1 MSWSLLL
8 LKQDI
13 TWLQRLGNKFPDKGD
28 YLSWSNLIKYHSLT
42 QDREGNKNIPLDND
56 EFINDVVKGDFPS
69 GSGSDIWATIY
80 QLEEWKENPNAWV
93 RTKIASLASGANPVT
108 RPKHIRTIIGKY
120 VDIVLPK
127 LRTTASAGKSKSGA
141 KTQFKRKT
149 DWNNTESVIR
159 ALTGITKLSKEKQL
173 KLLEEFNSNIR
184 DKTKVND
191 KLQSF
196 GLKLKPNIRTILSN
210 VGLLDKRKIII
221 SNKGMPPEKWNSLKL
236 DSIDGVTFKK
246 EKAEIISSPIE
257 KDKFGDLKNKIMEK
271 LKTRSLKIST
281 KPLPVVRVFGVGKLI
296 TAQAEE
302 DYKTAP
308 KKEGTRLSQA
318 DLLQQQ
324 VEEFEKYKVNP
335 NFTFSQAQYYYG
347 YILRKGRSL
356 IPEQLKNSYLI
367 TGASKGANPK
377 GTHKIVLQLLD
388 DEYSDTNTIYSDFV
402 TNVTQQL
409 YKNKNAIM
417 NYYIKRII
425 ESGGKEFKTLT
436 GENYESSD
444 VGLSDLERIE
454 FQSKNEKE
462 KERYLKE
469 QFTNPD
475 SSLYPLLNKIVD
487 EDTEITPY
495 LSLSVNNVE
504 LNFIKKL
511 GELTDEN
518 DVKINYTKSID
529 IIEKETTHD
538 DGVEDFKILQPLFIN
553 PIKEKSGVKYLDKSN
568 RDKLDEFIATIKL
581 LDTVGEVR
589 ERFGNTYTRMINS
602 LRKKAKP
609 KVTITPQIQS
619 SMQSRTEGLNQKER
633 DVAVVV
639 FSALDNEKDFKDILR
654 FDTSNVKGPSFEDLF
669 SILTKLGRAFTSRLG
684 VNNYTQ
690 FIDDLQ
696 YDEENPKSDA
706 EIKNIVKDL
715 VAAIEQDIPKV
726 RDWLKEEAENKV
738 KEIVENPAKHLI
750 QETRGKAKAGKTK
763 GKTSIIN
770 LLKRRKLIVEDK

>member
-8 LKQDI
+8 LKQVPKNWTTKLPAKDP
-13 TWLQRLGNKFPDKGD
+13 TQWAQ
-28 YLSWSNLIKYHSLT
+28 LIRFHSLT
-42 QDREGNKNIPLDND
+42 QDKEGNKNIPLDND
-56 EFINDVVKGDFPS
+56 AFINDMVKGNYPRD
-69 GSGSDIWATIY
+69 GLRGTIE
-80 QLEEWKENPNAWV
+80 QLKEWKENPNAWD
-93 RTKIASLASGANPVT
+93 RTVIGSLASGANPVT
-108 RPKHIRTIIGKY
+108 RPKHIRAIIDRFVKE
-120 VDIVLPK
+120 VLPVLEK
-127 LRTTASAGKSKSGA
+127 DREAMDKKRTKG
-141 KTQFKRKT
+141 TQFKRKT
-149 DWNNTESVIR
+149 DWNNTESAIE
-159 ALTGITKLSKEKQL
+159 ALTGITELSQEEQL

-184 DKTKVND
+184 GKTKVND

-221 SNKGMPPEKWNSLKL
+221 SNRGMSPEKWNSLKL

-257 KDKFGDLKNKIMEK
+257 KDKFGGLQGKIKEK
-271 LKTRSLKIST
+271 LKTENLKIST
-281 KPLPVVRVFGVGKLI
+281 KPLPVVSVFGVGKLI

-302 DYKTAP
+302 DYKTTP

-388 DEYSDTNTIYSDFV
+388 DEYSDTNTIYADFV

-425 ESGGKEFKTLT
+425 EAGGKEFKTLT

-495 LSLSVNNVE
+495 LSLSINDVE
-504 LNFIKKL
+504 LTFIQKL
-511 GELTDEN
+511 IKLNYEEVIGE
-518 DVKINYTKSID
+518 
-529 IIEKETTHD
+529 IEGETTED
-538 DGVEDFKILQPLFIN
+538 AGGVEDFQILKPLFIN
-553 PIKEKSGVKYLDKSN
+553 PIKERSGVKYLDKSN

-581 LDTVGEVR
+581 LDTVEEVR
-589 ERFGNTYTRMINS
+589 ERFGKTHTRMINS

-609 KVTITPQIQS
+609 KVTITPKIQS

-639 FSALDNEKDFKDILR
+639 FSALDNEKDFKDVLR

-706 EIKNIVKDL
+706 EIKSIVKDL